1 MFPGGFPLADQPLLI
16 LAAFFIVGAAS
27 IVQAGLGMGYGLTAA
42 PLLALIDPHLVPVPT
57 LIIGM
62 VTAGM
67 GGWRERG
74 SIIWPEVGIGIAGRL
89 IGVACGAFML
99 SHLVDR
105 KAFMLVFGIM
115 VAIAVVL
122 SLGGWRWRFSRV
134 SLVSMGWLSG
144 LMGTITSV
152 GAPPLALIYQ
162 DRRPEE
168 ARPTLSAFFAIGCA
182 ASLAGLALSGWAQLA
197 DVYLALAMVPPML
210 AGVWAARRLGGRLDS
225 RFRPA
230 LIAISG
236 VAAVV
241 LILRGLT

>member
-1 MFPGGFPLADQPLLI
+1 MFLGDFPLADQPWLI
-16 LAAFFIVGAAS
+16 LAVFLIVMAAS
-27 IVQAGLGMGYGLTAA
+27 VVQAGLGMGFGLTAA

-62 VTAGM
+62 VTASM

-89 IGVACGAFML
+89 AGVVCGALVL
-99 SHLVDR
+99 SQLEDR

-115 VAIAVVL
+115 VAIAVIL
-122 SLGGWRWRFSRV
+122 SLSGWRWAFSRF

-162 DRRPEE
+162 DRKPGE
-168 ARPTLSAFFAIGCA
+168 ARPTLSAFFALGCA
-182 ASLAGLALSGWAQLA
+182 ASLAGLALSGWAHA
-197 DVYLALAMVPPML
+197 GDIYLALAMVPPML
-210 AGVWAARRLGGRLDS
+210 VGIWVARRIGGRLDS

-230 LIAISG
+230 LMAISG
-236 VAAVV
+236 AAAVM
-241 LILRGLT
+241 LIVRGVM

>member
-1 MFPGGFPLADQPLLI
+1 VIPGGFPLADQPLLI
-16 LAAFFIVGAAS
+16 LAAFFIVLAAS
-27 IVQAGLGMGYGLTAA
+27 IVQAGLGMGFGLTAA

-62 VTAGM
+62 VTASM

-74 SIIWPEVGIGIAGRL
+74 SIIWPEVGIGVAGRL

-99 SHLVDR
+99 SQLVDR
-105 KAFMLVFGIM
+105 KAFMLVFGVM
-115 VAIAVVL
+115 VAVAVIL
-122 SLGGWRWRFSRV
+122 SLSGWRWTFSRF

-162 DRRPEE
+162 DRKPGE
-168 ARPTLSAFFAIGCA
+168 ARPTLSAFFALGCA
-182 ASLAGLALSGWAQLA
+182 ASLAGLALSGWAHLG
-197 DVYLALAMVPPML
+197 DLYLALAMVPPML
-210 AGVWAARRLGGRLDS
+210 AGVWAARRIGGRLDT

-230 LIAISG
+230 LMTIAG

-241 LILRGLT
+241 LIFRGLT

>member
-27 IVQAGLGMGYGLTAA
+27 VVQAGLGMGFGLTAA

-74 SIIWPEVGIGIAGRL
+74 SIIWPEVGTGIAGRL

-99 SHLVDR
+99 TQLVDR

-115 VAIAVVL
+115 VAIAVIL
-122 SLGGWRWRFSRV
+122 SLGGWRWRFSRF

-152 GAPPLALIYQ
+152 GAPPLAMIYQ

-210 AGVWAARRLGGRLDS
+210 AGVWTARRIGGRLDS

-241 LILRGLT
+241 LILRGLM